1 MHLHWLYLK
10 NDLMLKNKVILL
22 LVVYL
27 APFVLFAQTAPYD
40 MVSQMGRGI
49 NLGNVLSAPI
59 EGNWAPAAEE
69 QYFIDVAAAGFTN
82 VRIPIDFFGTRTTG
96 DTSGYS
102 STAGTAGN
110 YTGTSA
116 DYVVSS
122 VYLDRVQQVVNW
134 SLNQGLV
141 TIIDLHGSTLN
152 SEFIFT
158 FNDGESEYTH
168 PTSAKRAADNDKFRA
183 IWAQVADRFK
193 NHPDNLLF
201 EVINEPYF
209 HMSKTDM
216 DTLNTDILAIIR
228 ASGGSNGTRNVIIT
242 GGTETSHQA
251 PLQIEPSIISGD
263 SYLIATFHYYQPFN
277 FTSSSAD
284 SRDNESWGTVQD
296 KELLTTRFNEV
307 YQWALTNQIP
317 VFLGEFS
324 ADNTGGYNY
333 STGDLNTISDNT
345 TGFADGGPDNAS
357 RVEYHRFIVEQAI
370 NKGFSF
376 AAWDSGPKSN
386 KTINKRTDSPTTLNY
401 NINDFSV
408 TSYNPK
414 VTTISTVV
422 DNSTWVEDVKDALLD
437 TSANCNNFIQLI
449 INPNFECGF
458 NSNWDISV
466 AGASSAAATFSD
478 GTTDSRSG
486 NVSGKIDV
494 TASANYNSVLL
505 INQEYTNDLTGKTLT
520 VKAYVKASTVAQT
533 FKFRI
538 KAVVDGSNVFSVSPS
553 INLST
558 DYPTSPFEFEYVV
571 AANTTSI
578 EVQTMLGNE
587 IGIYYFDDFEVSGN
601 SCSSTTIWDGA
612 AWSNEAPD
620 ANSYAIISGPY
631 TTGINGDISACVMKV
646 DAGITIDGATD
657 TAIGEVLVMAG
668 NTLTIDQTS
677 SLTVSGDFTNSGGT
691 VSLNSTED
699 DFSSLIVTGT
709 ATGNIVYNRYVNVYD
724 DGNSGGWDLV
734 GAPVGMSIADFITAN
749 GDNIEELVDNYAFAQ
764 YNNASGQ
771 WERYA
776 TDNSDT
782 GNLTSGQ
789 GYAMATTAGATV
801 AFTGAMQTIDQT
813 INIINN
819 DGLNNVGRRW
829 NLVSNPFPSY
839 IVGYDGTEN
848 PTNFL
853 YANTTAIDSEFLSV
867 YGWNGSDYTIYNNM
881 TRPAGFSIAPGQ
893 GFWVA
898 AASTDAAQLDFTAD
912 LRTTSGTGDFV
923 AGPQPLV
930 YKLELKLFNGE
941 SQQAATKLYFRDGLS
956 LDLDPGYDAGA
967 FNQLT
972 KLSTR
977 LPQGRQETAFSIN
990 AMGMDAMQNT
1000 RVPLEI
1006 RQNAGQEFTISIA
1019 DMELPQ
1025 DIYVYLED
1033 TLNGT
1038 LTSLKDGDFELTA
1051 QSNLSGLDRFFIVFK
1066 SNSVLSNG
1074 DAFGINALN
1083 VYKANTDSFVTIA
1096 GITPELG
1103 QLNATIFNILGMTVR
1118 EKALNPA
1125 TATQTISTQGLV
1137 SGLYI
1142 IQLKS
1147 GNQVFIKKMI
1157 LC

>member
-1 MHLHWLYLK
+1 
-10 NDLMLKNKVILL
+10 MLKNKVLLL

-59 EGNWAPAAEE
+59 EGNWAAAEE

-102 STAGTAGN
+102 STAGTAGA

-152 SEFIFT
+152 SEFIYT
-158 FNDGESEYTH
+158 FDSGESEYTH
-168 PTSAKRAADNDKFRA
+168 PSSAKRAADNDKFRA
-183 IWAQVADRFK
+183 IWTQVADRFK
-193 NHPDNLLF
+193 NHSDNLLF

-251 PLQIEPSIISGD
+251 PLQIDPSIISSD

-284 SRDNESWGTVQD
+284 SRDNESWGTVQN
-296 KELLTTRFNEV
+296 KEQLTTRFNEV

-317 VFLGEFS
+317 VFLGEFG

-386 KTINKRTDSPTTLNY
+386 KTIHKRTDSPTTLNY

-422 DNSTWVEDVKDALLD
+422 DNTTWVEDVKDALLD

-458 NSNWDISV
+458 NSNWDIFI
-466 AGASSAAATFSD
+466 AGGSSAAATFSD

-486 NVSGKIDV
+486 NVCGKIDL
-494 TASANYNSVLL
+494 TAADNYNSVLL
-505 INQEYTNDLTGKTLT
+505 KNQEYTNDLTGKTLT
-520 VKAYVKASTVAQT
+520 VKAYVKASTVAQS

-538 KAVVDGSNVFSVSPS
+538 KAVVDGSNVFSVSSP

-587 IGIYYFDDFEVSGN
+587 VGIYYFDDFEVSGN

-612 AWSNEAPD
+612 AWSNGTPD
-620 ANSYAIISGPY
+620 ENSYAIMSGTY
-631 TTGINGDISACVMKV
+631 STGTNGDISACVMKV

-657 TAIGEVLVMAG
+657 ALIGEVLLMAG
-668 NTLTIDQTS
+668 NTLTIDETS
-677 SLTVSGDFTNSGGT
+677 SLTVSGNFTNSGGT
-691 VSLNSTED
+691 VTLNSTED
-699 DFSSLIVTGT
+699 DFSSLIVEGT
-709 ATGNIVYNRYVNVYD
+709 ATGDITYNRYVNAY
-724 DGNSGGWDLV
+724 
-734 GAPVGMSIADFITAN
+734 
-749 GDNIEELVDNYAFAQ
+749 
-764 YNNASGQ
+764 
-771 WERYA
+771 
-776 TDNSDT
+776 
-782 GNLTSGQ
+782 
-789 GYAMATTAGATV
+789 
-801 AFTGAMQTIDQT
+801 
-813 INIINN
+813 
-819 DGLNNVGRRW
+819 
-829 NLVSNPFPSY
+829 
-839 IVGYDGTEN
+839 
-848 PTNFL
+848 
-853 YANTTAIDSEFLSV
+853 
-867 YGWNGSDYTIYNNM
+867 
-881 TRPAGFSIAPGQ
+881 
-893 GFWVA
+893 
-898 AASTDAAQLDFTAD
+898 
-912 LRTTSGTGDFV
+912 
-923 AGPQPLV
+923 
-930 YKLELKLFNGE
+930 
-941 SQQAATKLYFRDGLS
+941 
-956 LDLDPGYDAGA
+956 
-967 FNQLT
+967 
-972 KLSTR
+972 
-977 LPQGRQETAFSIN
+977 
-990 AMGMDAMQNT
+990 
-1000 RVPLEI
+1000 
-1006 RQNAGQEFTISIA
+1006 
-1019 DMELPQ
+1019 
-1025 DIYVYLED
+1025 
-1033 TLNGT
+1033 
-1038 LTSLKDGDFELTA
+1038 
-1051 QSNLSGLDRFFIVFK
+1051 
-1066 SNSVLSNG
+1066 
-1074 DAFGINALN
+1074 
-1083 VYKANTDSFVTIA
+1083 
-1096 GITPELG
+1096 
-1103 QLNATIFNILGMTVR
+1103 
-1118 EKALNPA
+1118 
-1125 TATQTISTQGLV
+1125 
-1137 SGLYI
+1137 
-1142 IQLKS
+1142 
-1147 GNQVFIKKMI
+1147 
-1157 LC
+1157 

>member
-1 MHLHWLYLK
+1 MHLHWLYSK
-10 NDLMLKNKVILL
+10 NDFMLKNKVLLL

-59 EGNWAPAAEE
+59 EGNWAAAAEE

-96 DTSGYS
+96 DTSVYS

-110 YTGTSA
+110 YTGTSS

-158 FNDGESEYTH
+158 FNSGESEYTH

-242 GGTETSHQA
+242 GGTSASHQA
-251 PLQIEPSIISGD
+251 PLQIEPSIISSD

-284 SRDNESWGTVQD
+284 SRDNESWGTAQD
-296 KELLTTRFNEV
+296 KGLLTTRFNEV

-317 VFLGEFS
+317 VFLGEFG

-386 KTINKRTDSPTTLNY
+386 KTIHKRTDSPTTLNY

-414 VTTISTVV
+414 VTIISTVV

-458 NSNWDISV
+458 NSNWDIFV
-466 AGASSAAATFSD
+466 AGSSSASATFSD

-505 INQEYTNDLTGKTLT
+505 KNQEYTNDLTGKTLT
-520 VKAYVKASTVAQT
+520 VKAYVKASTVAQS
-533 FKFRI
+533 FKFRV
-538 KAVVDGSNVFSVSPS
+538 KAVVDGSNVFWVSPS
-553 INLST
+553 INLSI

-587 IGIYYFDDFEVSGN
+587 VGIYYFDDLEFS
-601 SCSSTTIWDGA
+601 
-612 AWSNEAPD
+612 
-620 ANSYAIISGPY
+620 
-631 TTGINGDISACVMKV
+631 
-646 DAGITIDGATD
+646 ID
-657 TAIGEVLVMAG
+657 
-668 NTLTIDQTS
+668 NTLSSDIIDLNNEVVLFPNPSQ
-677 SLTVSGDFTNSGGT
+677 DFVNIKL
-691 VSLNSTED
+691 VSLNKKIKRVRIIDVNGRVITEHNPKHTN
-699 DFSSLIVTGT
+699 SLKLNTNT
-709 ATGNIVYNRYVNVYD
+709 
-724 DGNSGGWDLV
+724 LE
-734 GAPVGMSIADFITAN
+734 N
-749 GDNIEELVDNYAFAQ
+749 G
-764 YNNASGQ
+764 
-771 WERYA
+771 
-776 TDNSDT
+776 
-782 GNLTSGQ
+782 
-789 GYAMATTAGATV
+789 
-801 AFTGAMQTIDQT
+801 
-813 INIINN
+813 
-819 DGLNNVGRRW
+819 
-829 NLVSNPFPSY
+829 
-839 IVGYDGTEN
+839 
-848 PTNFL
+848 
-853 YANTTAIDSEFLSV
+853 
-867 YGWNGSDYTIYNNM
+867 IYL
-881 TRPAGFSIAPGQ
+881 IQ
-893 GFWVA
+893 I
-898 AASTDAAQLDFTAD
+898 
-912 LRTTSGTGDFV
+912 TTSDNKVLRYKRIVV
-923 AGPQPLV
+923 AR
-930 YKLELKLFNGE
+930 
-941 SQQAATKLYFRDGLS
+941 LY
-956 LDLDPGYDAGA
+956 
-967 FNQLT
+967 
-972 KLSTR
+972 
-977 LPQGRQETAFSIN
+977 
-990 AMGMDAMQNT
+990 
-1000 RVPLEI
+1000 
-1006 RQNAGQEFTISIA
+1006 
-1019 DMELPQ
+1019 
-1025 DIYVYLED
+1025 
-1033 TLNGT
+1033 
-1038 LTSLKDGDFELTA
+1038 
-1051 QSNLSGLDRFFIVFK
+1051 
-1066 SNSVLSNG
+1066 
-1074 DAFGINALN
+1074 
-1083 VYKANTDSFVTIA
+1083 
-1096 GITPELG
+1096 
-1103 QLNATIFNILGMTVR
+1103 
-1118 EKALNPA
+1118 
-1125 TATQTISTQGLV
+1125 
-1137 SGLYI
+1137 
-1142 IQLKS
+1142 
-1147 GNQVFIKKMI
+1147 
-1157 LC
+1157 